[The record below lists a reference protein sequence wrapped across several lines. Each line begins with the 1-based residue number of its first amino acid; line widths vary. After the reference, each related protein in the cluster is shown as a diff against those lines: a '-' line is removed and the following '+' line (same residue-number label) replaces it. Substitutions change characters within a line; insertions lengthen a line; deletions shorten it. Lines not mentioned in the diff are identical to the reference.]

1 MITKPGTTI
10 TVRTGLILGIT
21 HTHTYTHTYILK
33 HTQRETVTYKHR
45 EVKKIAVDQDDSF
58 ELRWSHL

>member
-21 HTHTYTHTYILK
+21 YTHTYTHTYILK